1 MKKDPIAYIA
11 LAAICIIWGTTY
23 LALRIGVTH
32 FPPFLFIA
40 IRQTTAGLLLAGF
53 LLISGKSVWPSGSH
67 LVRQAIGGFFMI
79 TLGNGLV
86 AWAEVVIPSG
96 VAAIICTLMP
106 ILVILT
112 NLATNSE
119 EKITWPIVLGS
130 ALGLG
135 GVVMIFSEYLT
146 DLANPLYRV
155 GILMTFLAVA
165 SWAACSVWMKKS
177 NTNNDPFLN
186 AGMQMFFG
194 GLISFPISFAV
205 DDLSNVTW
213 SAEAGYSLLY
223 LTIFGS
229 LIAYACYTYALR
241 KLPMTIVSLYAYINP
256 IVAVILGW
264 LILEEK
270 LNTKIW
276 IAISITILGV
286 YVVNRGYEFVSKWK
300 SRFSKS

>member
-11 LAAICIIWGTTY
+11 LAAICLIWGTTY

-32 FPPFLFIA
+32 FPPFLFIG

-53 LLISGKSVWPSGSH
+53 LLISGNSVWPNKNH
-67 LVRQAIGGFFMI
+67 LLRQAIGGFFMI

-86 AWAEVVIPSG
+86 AWAEVTIPSG

-106 ILVILT
+106 MWVILT
-112 NLATNSE
+112 NLVINSE
-119 EKITWPIVLGS
+119 EKITVPIAIGS
-130 ALGLG
+130 ILGLG
-135 GVVMIFSEYLT
+135 GVLMIFSEFIA

-155 GILMTFLAVA
+155 GIFLTFLATV
-165 SWAACSVWMKKS
+165 SWATCSVWMKKS

-194 GLISFPISFAV
+194 GIFSFVISMGV
-205 DDLSNVTW
+205 DDLSHVSW

-256 IVAVILGW
+256 IVAVFLGW
-264 LILEEK
+264 MILNEK

-276 IAISITILGV
+276 LAILITILGV
-286 YVVNRGYEFVSKWK
+286 YIVNRGYQFVAKWK
-300 SRFSKS
+300 VRLSKS